1 MITVLLDGERLEI
14 EKGSLLK
21 DIIPDHDPACSV
33 AVIRPGTRESEK
45 TRSYQV
51 VTTAGEVV
59 VEATPDGTSI
69 FEDTS
74 LVPGQKIHWH
84 DRYAAAFGTFE
95 GSFDPARVP
104 FLYDRGDVILG
115 CGGYD
120 PKRSYLIFSKM
131 HHTSDFGAGPGGGV
145 IGRVVG
151 GRGVLDRWSSGD
163 EITGI
168 RPVMAWADTSRSFMT
183 NDRDLQLED
192 GIQIVTHMR
201 ITSQGYSPSLI
212 STGTAKSVEH
222 LLLALSDGRFV
233 VGRSTS
239 THIMDRR
246 KAENNVSEDLV
257 RARREGRVTLRTKG
271 RDRGSVYIYT
281 TDVPAS
287 PAHTVV
293 GQVTHGIE
301 LARLAKEKDI
311 FCVQPEPR
319 RFDLVGMT
327 LDDAL
332 ATARDHGVSA
342 EYSGDGSSVVVVAQE
357 PATTLECLA
366 QRQVKLS
373 TLPYEKVIDITL
385 DDTAAPVTCD
395 IFRRVTG
402 LNLHDVGKMPFFFN
416 FEDVYLFKPNI
427 PTGVKI
433 IPENIPAKKTGSA
446 ALAVTNDSRKGTGTV
461 GVRLSESD
469 EFGPTSEP
477 FEGTNIIGR
486 VIDTE
491 KLKSLKEKEMVFFRE
506 VGHE

>member
-14 EKGSLLK
+14 DKGSRLK
-21 DIIPDHDPACSV
+21 DIIPDRDPVCAV

-51 VTTAGEVV
+51 ITTAGEVV
-59 VEATPDGTSI
+59 VEATPEGSSI

-74 LVPGQKIHWH
+74 LVSGQKIHWH

-95 GSFDPARVP
+95 GTFAPARVP

-120 PKRSYLIFSKM
+120 PKRSYIIFSKM
-131 HHTSDFGAGPGGGV
+131 HHSSDFGAGSGGGV

-168 RPVMAWADTSRSFMT
+168 RPVMSWADTSRSFTT
-183 NDRDLQLED
+183 NDRDLLLED
-192 GIQIVTHMR
+192 GIQIITHMR
-201 ITSQGYSPSLI
+201 ITSQGYSQSLI
-212 STGTAKSVEH
+212 STDTAKSVEH
-222 LLLALSDGRFV
+222 LLLALSDGHFV

-246 KAENNVSEDLV
+246 KAENDVSEDLTQ
-257 RARREGRVTLRTKG
+257 ARREGRVTLRTKG
-271 RDRGSVYIYT
+271 RNRGSVYIYT
-281 TDVPAS
+281 SDVPAS

-311 FCVQPEPR
+311 FCVYLEPG

-332 ATARDHGVSA
+332 AIAGEQGIST
-342 EYSGDGSSVVVVAQE
+342 EYTGEGSKVVVVAQE
-357 PATTLECLA
+357 PGTTLECLSK
-366 QRQVKLS
+366 RQVKLT
-373 TLPYEKVIDITL
+373 TLPYEKVIDIAL
-385 DDTAAPVTCD
+385 DDTAAPITCD

-427 PTGVKI
+427 PTGIKI
-433 IPENIPAKKTGSA
+433 IPENIPSKKTRSA

-461 GVRLSESD
+461 GIRLSESE

-486 VIDTE
+486 VIDTG
-491 KLKSLKEKEMVFFRE
+491 KLKSIKEKEIVFFRE

>member
-14 EKGSLLK
+14 DEGSRLG
-21 DIIPDHDPACSV
+21 DILPDRDPVCAV

-51 VTTAGEVV
+51 ITTAGEVV
-59 VEATPDGTSI
+59 VESTPDGSRI
-69 FEDTS
+69 FEDPLLAS
-74 LVPGQKIHWH
+74 GQKIHWH

-95 GSFDPARVP
+95 GAFAPARAP
-104 FLYDRGDVILG
+104 FLYDRGDVIMG

-131 HHTSDFGAGPGGGV
+131 HHSSDFGAGSGGV

-168 RPVMAWADTSRSFMT
+168 RPVMAWADTSRSFT
-183 NDRDLQLED
+183 TADRTLLLED
-192 GIQIVTHMR
+192 GMQIITHIR
-201 ITSQGYSPSLI
+201 ITSEGYSQTGI
-212 STGTAKSVEH
+212 STDTADSVEH
-222 LLLALSDGRFV
+222 LLLALSGGHFV

-246 KAENNVSEDLV
+246 KAETDVSEDLV
-257 RARREGRVTLRTKG
+257 QARREGRVTLRTKG

-281 TDVPAS
+281 ADVPAS

-293 GQVTHGIE
+293 GQVTHGVE
-301 LARLAKEKDI
+301 LARLAKAKDI
-311 FCVQPEPR
+311 FCVRLEPR

-327 LDDAL
+327 LTDAL
-332 ATARDHGVSA
+332 AVAGEHGISA
-342 EYSGDGSSVVVVAQE
+342 EYAGEGSNVVVVAQE
-357 PATTLECLA
+357 PGTTLECLSK
-366 QRQVKLS
+366 RKVKLT
-373 TLPYEKVIDITL
+373 TLRYEKVIDITL

-433 IPENIPAKKTGSA
+433 IPENIPAKKTNSA

-461 GVRLSESD
+461 GVRLSESE

-486 VIDTE
+486 VIDIE
-491 KLKSLKEKEMVFFRE
+491 KLKSLKEKDMVFFRE